1 MIGND
6 VIDLSLAK
14 HESSP
19 FRKGYLEKTCS
30 KNERDY
36 ILNYQNPEF
45 AFWKLWSR
53 KEAVYKLLRQLGA
66 TRGYYPIRIEN
77 TNPELGWVTFEERT
91 YYTKTFYNGECMH
104 TIALQSPECNDF
116 IDLDNSIKIFK
127 KGEIPFLN
135 FGNKTV
141 PISKSHHG
149 RFEKIVALKKD
160 LTLK

>member
-14 HESSP
+14 HESFP
-19 FRKGYLEKTCS
+19 FREGYLEKTCTS
-30 KNERDY
+30 NERNY
-36 ILNYQNPEF
+36 ILNNQNSEF

-53 KEAVYKLLRQLGA
+53 KEAVYKLARQQGA

-91 YYTKTFYNGECMH
+91 YYTKTFYAGECMH
-104 TIALQSPECNDF
+104 TIALQSPDFNDF
-116 IDLDNSIKIFK
+116 IYLDNSIKIFK
-127 KGEIPFLN
+127 EGELPFLK

-141 PISKSHHG
+141 TISKSHHG
-149 RFEKIVALKKD
+149 RFEKIVALKRDFIFK
-160 LTLK
+160 